1 MAAIVTGLIPILRT
15 AVDTSTTYKGRAIW
29 FGFLCVR
36 LVTLFV
42 AEMPW
47 FKLDSDF
54 SCNSTKDVCTKA
66 CFNQHFDKPA
76 VMAWNFLFI
85 LLVVSVLIMELFT
98 AHVRSVLLKKAVR
111 ERKGVEVESLGELK
125 SKSDLG
131 ANSGAVMIL
140 DMHGSMHAVLSYLL
154 SMILRIVVE
163 GCFVY
168 VLLYWNLPKL
178 RQTSFLCNAMDHGC
192 AEHQCVV
199 RATAEKRMSIYALA
213 SISILVIIISCLFCL
228 YFIVHYIFNCCTQR
242 SNDE

>member
-15 AVDTSTTYKGRAIW
+15 AVDTSTTYKGRAVW

-66 CFNQHFDKPA
+66 CFNRHFDKPA

-85 LLVVSVLIMELFT
+85 LLVISVIIMELFT
-98 AHVRSVLLKKAVR
+98 AHVRSVLQKKVVR

-125 SKSDLG
+125 STSNLA
-131 ANSGAVMIL
+131 ANSGALMIL
-140 DMHGSMHAVLSYLL
+140 DMHGSIHAVLCYLF

-168 VLLYWNLPKL
+168 VLLNWNLPKL
-178 RQTSFLCNAMDHGC
+178 SQTSFLCNVIDHGC
-192 AEHQCVV
+192 AEQQCVV

-228 YFIVHYIFNCCTQR
+228 YFIFHYICNCCTR
-242 SNDE
+242 SSNDV